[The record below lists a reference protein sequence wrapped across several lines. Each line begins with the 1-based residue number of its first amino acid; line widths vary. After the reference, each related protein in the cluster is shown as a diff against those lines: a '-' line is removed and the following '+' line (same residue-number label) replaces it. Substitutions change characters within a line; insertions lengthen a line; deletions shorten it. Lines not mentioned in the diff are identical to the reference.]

1 MLLALARHLIVLNA
15 CAATCAKFRK
25 LHGDL
30 RCTQCRWHVLQLPLL
45 LLCRQERSCRP
56 TPPDAQRV
64 RSSSNE
70 RMVFNASWN
79 QLTGNVPYWLVNAA
93 THEVVDVSVSRD
105 WHFC

>member
-1 MLLALARHLIVLNA
+1 M
-15 CAATCAKFRK
+15 CCYMCAKFRK

-30 RCTQCRWHVLQLPLL
+30 RCAQCRWHVLLLPLL
-45 LLCRQERSCRP
+45 LLCCFAVKHILY
-56 TPPDAQRV
+56 PPDAQRV

-105 WHFC
+105 WLLHFC